1 MLSQADINTM
11 GMAHTHA
18 QAVKKKTAL
27 ETVFIGLF
35 KKYMDG
41 VSTEFGPYRAVSTF
55 VCF

>member
-11 GMAHTHA
+11 EMAHTHA

-41 VSTEFGPYRAVSTF
+41 KKWK
-55 VCF
+55 